1 MAHTAYNVRLDG
13 KLIDTVFYSDKGAKE
28 EVKRSLINHD
38 GYDPSITVTE
48 VRKRK
53 PKNKA

>member
-13 KLIDTVFYSDKGAKE
+13 KLIDTVFYCDKGAKE

-38 GYDPSITVTE
+38 GYDPGITVTE
-48 VRKRK
+48 VKKRK
-53 PKNKA
+53 LKNKT